1 MTRVLSG
8 GVLIVVAVGVVW
20 VAPRPIFEAVAF
32 ALLFAVTQELI
43 GMQRA
48 GGLGVPHWP
57 TVAFTLLTLATFSG
71 ILGSA
76 LPQLTVDS
84 VLMVNLIAMAF
95 VSMSAW
101 RGGRDALA
109 VVASTLFPSLYLA
122 LPIGAMIAIREQGP
136 EPLFLLMLTIIVS
149 DTAQYYTGRLVGR
162 RPLAPSISPKKTIEG
177 AIGGVVLGTAAFA
190 VIGIWWLPVVPMIVR
205 VGIGL
210 GVVAVGI
217 AGDLFE
223 SLLKRSVG
231 VKDSS
236 SMIPGH
242 GGFLDRIDALLF
254 AAPFFY
260 VVGHFIRI

>member
-8 GVLIVVAVGVVW
+8 AVLIALAVAVVW
-20 VAPRPIFEAVAF
+20 FAPRAIFEAAAF

-43 GMQRA
+43 GLCRA
-48 GGLGVPHWP
+48 GGVAVPRWP
-57 TVAFTLLTLATFSG
+57 TVGVTLLTLAAFSG
-71 ILGSA
+71 ILSSFA
-76 LPQLTVDS
+76 PQLTVDA
-84 VLMVNLIAMAF
+84 VLLIAMLAMAF
-95 VSMSAW
+95 VAMSGW
-101 RGGRDALA
+101 RGGSAAIAD
-109 VVASTLFPSLYLA
+109 VSASLFPSLYLA
-122 LPIGAMIAIREQGP
+122 LPVGSMMAIREQGP

-149 DTAQYYTGRLVGR
+149 DTAQYYTGRLAGR

-177 AIGGVVLGTAAFA
+177 AVGGVVFGTALFA
-190 VIGIWWLPVVPMIVR
+190 IVGAWWLPAVPVAAR

-223 SLLKRSVG
+223 SMLKRSVG

-236 SMIPGH
+236 SIIPGH
-242 GGFLDRIDALLF
+242 GGFLDRVDALLF

-260 VVGHFIRI
+260 VVGHFIRV